1 MNNKSNALVT
11 IDNDPTSPPALIRLA
26 IEKGADI
33 GQLEKLMDLQERW
46 QKGQAKI
53 AFMDALSKF
62 QAIVPPIKKGRTANM
77 VKDGKP
83 LYSYKFADL
92 ASIAASIKSS
102 MQKCGLSYRW
112 EFKDK
117 GATIE
122 CSCLLSHRQGHTE
135 ITTMESINDTSGGK
149 NAIQSKGSTQTY
161 LQRYSLIGALGLST
175 AEEDKDGAGTAPGAK
190 QQQQPPAKNFKKET
204 ITDENEEDML
214 RQWKSEVDQCKTRI
228 ALTALYNRNR
238 KVVDDTPKIKAI
250 FKTRQGELP
259 ETPADKKQM
268 P

>member
-1 MNNKSNALVT
+1 MNDKKNALVT

-33 GQLEKLMDLQERW
+33 TALEKLMDLQERW
-46 QKGQAKI
+46 KKGQAKI
-53 AFMDALSKF
+53 AFLDALSKF
-62 QAIVPPIKKGRTANM
+62 QAIVPPIKKGKTAQM
-77 VKDGKP
+77 VKDGRP
-83 LYSYKFADL
+83 LFSYKFADL

-122 CSCLLSHRQGHTE
+122 CTCLLSHRDGHTE
-135 ITTMESINDTSGGK
+135 ITTMESVNDTSGGK

-175 AEEDKDGAGTAPGAK
+175 AEEDDDGKASPPAPGAAK
-190 QQQQPPAKNFKKET
+190 QQPPKNFKKEP

-214 RQWKSEVDQCKTRI
+214 RQWKGEVDQCKTRI

-238 KVVDDTPKIKAI
+238 KVVDETPKIKAI

-259 ETPADKKQM
+259 ENPAANNL